1 MRKILFSIVCIS
13 LSIAVGSVNAQK
25 QLSKEEEKEWKK
37 TAKEYVKNPEA
48 LAQLTKDKQ
57 ELQRVNN
64 SLESD
69 NNLLKTQ
76 MNTKDNRIA
85 SLESQIDQLSMDLE
99 AAQMAEPI
107 SQPVF
112 TSTDNPD
119 ERVPMGTIY
128 RVQIGAFE
136 KDKNK
141 IPSELDTTKDL
152 TIEQS
157 ENYQKIVLGQFT
169 SKTEADKLQKH
180 LRKVGVKDAW
190 VVVYKDG
197 VRVP

>member
-1 MRKILFSIVCIS
+1 MRKILFCLACIS
-13 LSIAVGSVNAQK
+13 LFVAVGALNAQK

-37 TAKEYVKNPEA
+37 TAKEYVKNPAA

-64 SLESD
+64 TLESD

-76 MNTKDNRIA
+76 LGAKDGRIA
-85 SLESQIDQLSMDLE
+85 SLEAQIDQLSMELE
-99 AAQMAEPI
+99 AAAMAEPA
-107 SQPVF
+107 QP
-112 TSTDNPD
+112 TYTATENPN
-119 ERVPMGTIY
+119 EMVPMGTIY

-141 IPSELDTTKDL
+141 IPSNLDTTGDL
-152 TIEQS
+152 TLEQT

-169 SKTEADKLQKH
+169 VKADAEKLQKH
-180 LRKVGVKDAW
+180 LKKIGVKDAW
-190 VVVYKDG
+190 IVVYKDG
-197 VRVP
+197 VRQ